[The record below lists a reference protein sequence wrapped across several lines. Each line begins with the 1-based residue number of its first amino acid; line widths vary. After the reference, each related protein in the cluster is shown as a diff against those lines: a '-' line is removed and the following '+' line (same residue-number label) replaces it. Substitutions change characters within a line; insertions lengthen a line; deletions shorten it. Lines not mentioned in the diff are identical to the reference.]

1 MKVVKVYG
9 ALRELLG
16 ATRFEFV
23 ADTPAQAMRALLANF
38 PQLEQWLID
47 SERNGV
53 AYRVTLG
60 KEKIY
65 EEDVSGFFMPWS
77 ERDVF
82 AITPVLTGAG
92 RGVGT
97 FILGAV
103 LVGVA
108 IFNPFVG
115 FSFAKGGFAVMGA
128 TAAQTAVIA
137 AGGAGLVA
145 AAGTLGI
152 GLMLAGVAQMLSPVP
167 RPPGP
172 GEAPTQLE
180 SNSFSGVANTTRQ
193 GVPVAIAYGRVVVG
207 SAVISAGLDVDE
219 VAT

>member
-16 ATRFEFV
+16 ASRFEFV
-23 ADTPAQAMRALLANF
+23 ADTPAQAMRALLVNF
-38 PQLEQWLID
+38 PQLEQWLIN
-47 SERNGV
+47 SEKNGV
-53 AYRVTLG
+53 AYRVSLG
-60 KEKIY
+60 RQKIY
-65 EEDVSGFFMPWS
+65 SEDVSGMFTPWS
-77 ERDVF
+77 EQDVF

-92 RGVGT
+92 NGGVGT

-115 FSFAKGGFAVMGA
+115 FSLAKGGFTVIGL
-128 TAAQTAVIA
+128 TGSAAF
-137 AGGAGLVA
+137 GAGIVA

-167 RPPGP
+167 KPPGP
-172 GEAPTQLE
+172 AEAPTQLE
-180 SNSFSGVANTTRQ
+180 SNSFSGVANTSRQ
-193 GVPVAIAYGRVVVG
+193 GVPVPIAYGRVFVG
-207 SAVISAGLDVDE
+207 SAVISAGLDVDQ
-219 VAT
+219 V

>member
-16 ATRFEFV
+16 ASRFEFV
-23 ADTPAQAMRALLANF
+23 ADTPAQAMRALLVNF

-47 SERNGV
+47 SEKNGV
-53 AYRVTLG
+53 AYRVSLG
-60 KEKIY
+60 KQKIY
-65 EEDVSGFFMPWS
+65 SEDVSGMFTPWS
-77 ERDVF
+77 EQDVF

-92 RGVGT
+92 NGGVGT

-115 FSFAKGGFAVMGA
+115 FSLAKGGFAVMGL
-128 TAAQTAVIA
+128 TGAAAV
-137 AGGAGLVA
+137 GAGIVA

-167 RPPGP
+167 KPPGP

-180 SNSFSGVANTTRQ
+180 SNSFSGVANTSRQ
-193 GVPVAIAYGRVVVG
+193 GVPVPIAYGRVFVG
-207 SAVISAGLDVDE
+207 SAVISAGLDVDQ
-219 VAT
+219 V

>member
-16 ATRFEFV
+16 ASRFEFV
-23 ADTPAQAMRALLANF
+23 ADTPAQAMRALLVNF

-47 SERNGV
+47 SEKNGV
-53 AYRVTLG
+53 AYRVSLG
-60 KEKIY
+60 KQKIY
-65 EEDVSGFFMPWS
+65 SEDVSGMFTPWS
-77 ERDVF
+77 EQDVF

-92 RGVGT
+92 NGGVGT

-115 FSFAKGGFAVMGA
+115 LSLAKGGFAVMATGLTGA
-128 TAAQTAVIA
+128 AAV
-137 AGGAGLVA
+137 GAGLVA

-167 RPPGP
+167 KPPGP
-172 GEAPTQLE
+172 SEAPTQLE
-180 SNSFSGVANTTRQ
+180 SNSFSGVANTSRQ
-193 GVPVAIAYGRVVVG
+193 GVPVPIAYGRVFVG
-207 SAVISAGLDVDE
+207 SAIISAGLDVDQ
-219 VAT
+219 V